1 MFTVDR
7 LADPTFFAEN
17 RLPAHSD
24 HVAFADAMEMAEG
37 VSSLRRS
44 LNGIWSFHY
53 ARNLAARPQG
63 FEQPDYDVSG
73 WETIRV
79 PAHWQME
86 GHGVPQYTNQTYP
99 WDGHEVVHPGQVP
112 QRDNPVGSYVKDFVL
127 PEGWDNAVLSL
138 QGVE

>member
-53 ARNLAARPQG
+53 ARNLRRASAGLRAAGLRCQRLGDYPCAGTLADGRPRRAAVH
-63 FEQPDYDVSG
+63 EPDVS
-73 WETIRV
+73 
-79 PAHWQME
+79 
-86 GHGVPQYTNQTYP
+86 
-99 WDGHEVVHPGQVP
+99 
-112 QRDNPVGSYVKDFVL
+112 VGR
-127 PEGWDNAVLSL
+127 P
-138 QGVE
+138 